1 MKEKDTE
8 LNLLQKSDKVLSKII
23 NTVKWHATEGEN
35 DTNSWQIINSQDFFF
50 YPTKLL
56 IRQFNVGFYTLLIIL
71 IIFKL
76 CMRYILVKFSGASS
90 K

>member
-50 YPTKLL
+50 TQLSYLL
-56 IRQFNVGFYTLLIIL
+56 DNSMLVFIL
-71 IIFKL
+71 
-76 CMRYILVKFSGASS
+76 CW
-90 K
+90 

>member
-1 MKEKDTE
+1 MKEKDNE

-35 DTNSWQIINSQDFFF
+35 DINSWQIINSQDFF

-56 IRQFNVGFYTLLIIL
+56 NY
-71 IIFKL
+71 
-76 CMRYILVKFSGASS
+76 
-90 K
+90 